1 MEPVLWFF
9 KSTGQG
15 WELFVWFLE
24 NYYWSSS
31 PKIKE
36 IVFTQPYRFGSVYE
50 KRERIARQWW
60 IPFLT
65 HHVDVL
71 FKSPI
76 TTVNECQR
84 VSITWVWLV
93 ALNAMFV
100 CNKKDNPDMDLSK
113 DDFLFRIPGSI
124 LFGTCYYTNVKPYF
138 ILEWLKPLSLPH
150 ACHKPRSYC
159 WRQNHILLYCNKHV
173 HKYSQNHGT
182 MQVWANQKKSFGF

>member
-1 MEPVLWFF
+1 VPSFNKAQKSLRLLQFSWESKLHMEPVLWFF
-9 KSTGQG
+9 NSTGQG
-15 WELFVWFLE
+15 WELFLWFLE

-100 CNKKDNPDMDLSK
+100 CNKKRK
-113 DDFLFRIPGSI
+113 CRYGFQQR
-124 LFGTCYYTNVKPYF
+124 
-138 ILEWLKPLSLPH
+138 WLPL
-150 ACHKPRSYC
+150 
-159 WRQNHILLYCNKHV
+159 QN
-173 HKYSQNHGT
+173 SR
-182 MQVWANQKKSFGF
+182 